1 MKKSRFPEGWNEARV
16 RKVLAHYERQTD
28 TETVAEDEADY
39 EDRSQTAMTVPI
51 ELVLFGVTIN
61 VTPVAHLY
69 NENE

>member
-16 RKVLAHYERQTD
+16 RKVLAHYERQTE